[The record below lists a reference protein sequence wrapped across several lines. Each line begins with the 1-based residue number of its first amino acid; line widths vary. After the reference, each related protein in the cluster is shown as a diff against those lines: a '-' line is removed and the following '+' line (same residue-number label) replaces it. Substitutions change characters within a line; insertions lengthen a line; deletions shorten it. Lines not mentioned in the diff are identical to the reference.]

1 MDGLEPIAS
10 MDDMD
15 EEFESWLM
23 YESYACR
30 TVGGGGGGGEFTR
43 QDVASSVFGTN
54 SSPVFWLRVDSVL
67 QQLLLRVMFS
77 VLGTFAGRDELLSS
91 GVFGGF
97 TLIPAF
103 FVVDE

>member
-1 MDGLEPIAS
+1 MDGLVPIAS

-23 YESYACR
+23 YESYVCR
-30 TVGGGGGGGEFTR
+30 TAGGGGGGGEFTL
-43 QDVASSVFGTN
+43 QDAASSVFGTN
-54 SSPVFWLRVDSVL
+54 SSPVFWFLMDNVL
-67 QQLLLRVMFS
+67 QQLLLRVIFS
-77 VLGTFAGRDELLSS
+77 VLGTFAGRGVLLSS

-97 TLIPAF
+97 TLIPVF